1 MRRPII
7 AGNWKMN
14 TDSEG
19 ANALSREV
27 QRLTEQVRDVD
38 IVLIPPAIFLSQVEQ
53 NIAESRIQLGA
64 QNCEYRDNGAYTG
77 EISVSMLKSVN
88 CAYVLCGHS
97 ERRTVYG
104 ESDGVVNAKVQAV
117 LAGGMSPI
125 LCIGETKS
133 ERDQGKTME
142 RIRTQLEKGL
152 EGISLEDMARVVIA
166 YEPVWAIGTGDTASP
181 EQAQDVHQ
189 AIREWIERH
198 KSKEIATN
206 IRIQY
211 GGSVKPE
218 NVDLL
223 MKKPDIDGALVGGAS
238 LKPEGFARIVR
249 FNR

>member
-14 TDSEG
+14 TDRDG
-19 ANALSREV
+19 AQALSRDV

-38 IVLIPPAIFLSQVEQ
+38 IVLIPPSIFLSQVGE
-53 NIAESRIQLGA
+53 NLSESKVQLGA
-64 QNCEYRDNGAYTG
+64 QNCEYRSNGAFTG
-77 EISVSMLKSVN
+77 EISVQMLGSVN
-88 CAYVLCGHS
+88 CSYVLCGHS

-104 ESDGVVNAKVQAV
+104 ESDGVVNAKLQAV
-117 LAGGMSPI
+117 LQGGLSPI
-125 LCIGETKS
+125 LCIGETKE

-152 EGISLEDMARVVIA
+152 EGVSLEDMNRIVLA
-166 YEPVWAIGTGDTASP
+166 YDPVWAIGTGDTASP
-181 EQAQDVHQ
+181 EQAQDVHR
-189 AIREWIERH
+189 AIREWIERY
-198 KSKEIATN
+198 KSKEIAAN
-206 IRIQY
+206 MRIQY

-238 LKPEGFARIVR
+238 LKAESFARIVR

>member
-1 MRRPII
+1 
-7 AGNWKMN
+7 MN
-14 TDSEG
+14 TDREG
-19 ANALSREV
+19 AQSLSRDV

-38 IVLIPPAIFLSQVEQ
+38 IVLIPPSIFLSQVGE
-53 NIAESRIQLGA
+53 NLSESKVQLGA
-64 QNCEYRDNGAYTG
+64 QNCEYRSNGAFTG
-77 EISVSMLKSVN
+77 EISVQMLKSVD
-88 CAYVLCGHS
+88 CSYVLCGHS

-104 ESDGVVNAKVQAV
+104 ESDGVVNAKLQAV
-117 LAGGMSPI
+117 LQGGLSPI
-125 LCIGETKS
+125 LCIGETKE

-142 RIRTQLEKGL
+142 RIYTQLEKGL
-152 EGISLEDMARVVIA
+152 EGVSLEDMDRIVLA

-181 EQAQDVHQ
+181 EQAQDVHH
-189 AIREWIERH
+189 AIREWVERF
-198 KSKEIATN
+198 KSKEIAAN

-238 LKPEGFARIVR
+238 LKAESFARIVR